1 VRRVADT
8 KTVKSESAV
17 FVLICSNIDVAVVEV
32 VVREIPISNP
42 C

>member
-8 KTVKSESAV
+8 ETVEAKSAV

-32 VVREIPISNP
+32 VEGEIPVSNP